1 MQTSLTERGTPAESV
16 LAAIDALA
24 PTVAA
29 RAADV
34 EAARRL
40 PPDLLDR
47 LVDAGCFRL
56 LLPAS
61 HGGAGADLAQA
72 TRATEALARADGS
85 VGWTTMIGSSTWC
98 DLVHLPR
105 ATFDEVFADPDT
117 IVAGVIS
124 PSGTA
129 ARDGDGYRVEG
140 RWAFA
145 TGAEHAAW
153 IGVNCIEGAGPDG
166 PRMRFAVLPPGQ
178 VVIED
183 TWRVCGLRGT
193 GSQHV
198 RIDGAVVRAES
209 TFDLLAA
216 RPCLDEP
223 LTRIPAPTLVPLR
236 IAAVAVGIAAGALD
250 DITAL
255 AAGKVP
261 LLAAGPLATSP
272 TYHHELATADAEL
285 RAARALL
292 AEAVGSTWES
302 AVAGTPLGLPAR
314 ARVRSD
320 AAWVTARAA
329 QVVERAYRAGGGTA
343 LYDDCPLQRR
353 LRDIHALGQ
362 HFLVRTDVMAAAG
375 SVLAGLDPPGPLF

>member
-1 MQTSLTERGTPAESV
+1 VTRTDDQESAMQTSLTERGTPAESV

-129 ARDGDGYRVEG
+129 AGT
-140 RWAFA
+140 ATA
-145 TGAEHAAW
+145 TGSRAA
-153 IGVNCIEGAGPDG
+153 GRSPPAPST
-166 PRMRFAVLPPGQ
+166 PPGS
-178 VVIED
+178 
-183 TWRVCGLRGT
+183 G
-193 GSQHV
+193 
-198 RIDGAVVRAES
+198 
-209 TFDLLAA
+209 
-216 RPCLDEP
+216 
-223 LTRIPAPTLVPLR
+223 
-236 IAAVAVGIAAGALD
+236 
-250 DITAL
+250 
-255 AAGKVP
+255 
-261 LLAAGPLATSP
+261 
-272 TYHHELATADAEL
+272 
-285 RAARALL
+285 
-292 AEAVGSTWES
+292 
-302 AVAGTPLGLPAR
+302 
-314 ARVRSD
+314 
-320 AAWVTARAA
+320 
-329 QVVERAYRAGGGTA
+329 
-343 LYDDCPLQRR
+343 
-353 LRDIHALGQ
+353 
-362 HFLVRTDVMAAAG
+362 
-375 SVLAGLDPPGPLF
+375 